1 MGGDVAGSD
10 WDLIR
15 AVSIHAS
22 AWEATSRRPRPE
34 HTRRFQ
40 STPPRGRRQRR
51 SRGRVQRQSF
61 NPRLRV
67 GGDLRRQLPP
77 QALAFVSIHASA
89 WEATSRIF
97 SYGHGGGVSIHASA
111 WEASEISIPMIV
123 RIPVSIHAS
132 AWEATPAFCV
142 AIWMLRFNPRLRVGG
157 DAQLDFVISRPYCFN
172 PRLRVGG
179 DLIGVSILDKIRV
192 SIHASA
198 WEATP
203 PMQDFAADAKFQS
216 TPPRGRRRSLHN
228 WAARRRQVSIH
239 ASAWEA
245 TRSPRKGQFPSAR
258 FQSTPPRGR
267 RRFSRGYDTP
277 HELGFN
283 PRLRVGGDGTDL
295 KKKLAEIEFQ
305 STPPRGRRR
314 RHRFPVRGRRGFNP
328 RLRVGGDIV
337 FSPFPPW
344 TISFNPRLRV
354 GGDSCSRSSRISITL
369 FQSTPPRGR
378 RHLFILEGFAH
389 IVFQS
394 TPPRGRRLRP

>member
-1 MGGDVAGSD
+1 MSDFGKFQSTPPRGRRAFPGIPGKSWNRFNPRLRVGGDGGQHADFSLQFRFQSTPPRGRRLD
-10 WDLIR
+10 EFADKGR
-15 AVSIHAS
+15 PFHVSIHAS
-22 AWEATSRRPRPE
+22 AWEATGSA
-34 HTRRFQ
+34 
-40 STPPRGRRQRR
+40 SWVYPPFG
-51 SRGRVQRQSF
+51 
-61 NPRLRV
+61 
-67 GGDLRRQLPP
+67 
-77 QALAFVSIHASA
+77 
-89 WEATSRIF
+89 
-97 SYGHGGGVSIHASA
+97 
-111 WEASEISIPMIV
+111 
-123 RIPVSIHAS
+123 VSIHAS

-314 RHRFPVRGRRGFNP
+314 RHRFPVLGRRGFNP

-354 GGDSCSRSSRISITL
+354 GGDAPA
-369 FQSTPPRGR
+369 STKWADKT
-378 RHLFILEGFAH
+378 GFN
-389 IVFQS
+389 
-394 TPPRGRRLRP
+394 PRLRVGGDPLMV